1 VELFGIQ
8 YWISQQ
14 VAGIFPTDSLPYNK
28 LILQNNKFERY
39 AGTNIRGYEV
49 KSLIRLVSASNEAEI
64 FPQPINLTISTPLKN
79 YDGIGTDSMIDSIKD
94 PNKYTIIM
102 SSYDDEYGYL
112 TGITINENM
121 PTLSGD
127 AN

>member
-1 VELFGIQ
+1 
-8 YWISQQ
+8 
-14 VAGIFPTDSLPYNK
+14 
-28 LILQNNKFERY
+28 
-39 AGTNIRGYEV
+39 
-49 KSLIRLVSASNEAEI
+49 
-64 FPQPINLTISTPLKN
+64 
-79 YDGIGTDSMIDSIKD
+79 MIDSIKD
-94 PNKYTIIM
+94 LNKYTIIM